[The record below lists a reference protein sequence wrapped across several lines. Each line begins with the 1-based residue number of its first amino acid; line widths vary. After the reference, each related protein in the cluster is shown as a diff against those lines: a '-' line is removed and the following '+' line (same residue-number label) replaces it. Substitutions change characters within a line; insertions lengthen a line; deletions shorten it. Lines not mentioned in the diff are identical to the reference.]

1 MRIAMRRQG
10 IMDEFLSS
18 MKWIGGI
25 FSQMMS
31 LKLSNVLSG
40 RQPQVIHIMNQLITP
55 DDRVLNALQ
64 ASGITDNLRDFEI
77 SVLTGLLTL
86 KYYEAGVYT
95 SELSNFALKDALMIL
110 IEGKIEVSAT
120 VNNEPVLLQLESP
133 GDLAKVMSFVG
144 DNKTNISV
152 MLNIRRDSAVL
163 LLQRSKLESLMHSHP
178 SIVYTVMRNLVQHIH
193 GVARRKYA
201 EKEQLSNYVFGL
213 NFRY

>member
-1 MRIAMRRQG
+1 MN
-10 IMDEFLSS
+10 
-18 MKWIGGI
+18 MK
-25 FSQMMS
+25 F
-31 LKLSNVLSG
+31 SNVLSG
-40 RQPQVIHIMNQLITP
+40 RQPQVIQIMNQLITP
-55 DDRVLNALQ
+55 DDRVMNALQ
-64 ASGITDNLRDFEI
+64 ISGITENLRDFEI

-110 IEGKIEVSAT
+110 IEGKIEVNAT

-144 DNKTNISV
+144 DNRTNISA
-152 MLNIRRDSAVL
+152 MLNIRKNSAVL

-201 EKEQLSNYVFGL
+201 EKEQLSSYVFGM
-213 NFRY
+213 NYRY

>member
-1 MRIAMRRQG
+1 MRRQG